1 MLIFLCPSRSFQAYF
16 FFHCR
21 DLTALTGLFFFF
33 SFFLS
38 FSLFLSFRP
47 CCAVCGILVLQ
58 PGIEPMSPALGAQSL
73 NHWTA
78 REVPTLTV
86 LYLIFK
92 FLNYISLSYEST
104 AHHKPPKSWEP
115 WRWGSFLDW
124 HSPRGDTAPKG
135 KEHTSACGALHVW
148 G

>member
-1 MLIFLCPSRSFQAYF
+1 MSFQIF
-16 FFHCR
+16 P
-21 DLTALTGLFFFF
+21 GLFFFF
-33 SFFLS
+33 IVEILLHLQGFFFFF

-104 AHHKPPKSWEP
+104 AHHKPPKS
-115 WRWGSFLDW
+115 
-124 HSPRGDTAPKG
+124 
-135 KEHTSACGALHVW
+135 
-148 G
+148 